1 LNGRRHSRE
10 EHMLTIK
17 VAADVFVAV
26 AMSLA
31 LARALEYPGKMRL
44 DPSTY
49 VAIQPIYYPAFA
61 IGSGIGE
68 GLGMILTFVLLVT
81 TPSDSDQ
88 FNWIAAA
95 FASLLAMQAIYWTV
109 THPARNFLAERTRL
123 GARRFFGLSA
133 IAQKTAL
140 NEHEKLWPQLRQRWE
155 VSNIVRAFFGFVS
168 VVTIAVGVST

>member
-1 LNGRRHSRE
+1 
-10 EHMLTIK
+10 MLTVK

-49 VAIQPIYYPAFA
+49 VAMQPIYYPAFA

-68 GLGMILTFVLLVT
+68 GLGTALTFVLLVT
-81 TPSDSDQ
+81 TPADSDQ

-109 THPARNFLAERTRL
+109 THPARNFLVEPTRSGL
-123 GARRFFGLSA
+123 AARRFFGLSA
-133 IAQKTAL
+133 IAQSIAR
-140 NEHEKLWPQLRQRWE
+140 NERERLWPILRQRWE
-155 VSNIVRAFFGFVS
+155 VSHIVRAFFGFVS
-168 VVTIAVGVST
+168 VVTIAVGVSI